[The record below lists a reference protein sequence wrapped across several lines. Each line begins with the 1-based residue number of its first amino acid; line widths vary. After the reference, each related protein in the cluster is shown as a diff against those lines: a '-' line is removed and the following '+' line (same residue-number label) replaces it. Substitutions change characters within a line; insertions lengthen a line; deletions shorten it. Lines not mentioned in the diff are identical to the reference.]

1 MSERKAF
8 GAATPVV
15 QRVGRVLFV
24 AIALALPAYIA
35 GIAWELNSGR
45 TDAAAVHIDFV
56 AFWAAAK
63 LAVAGEAVSA
73 FDPNA
78 LVAAQSLASDS
89 AWDIYFWHYPPSF
102 YLLVMPLGWLSFSAT
117 FAIYSACA
125 IGAYIWALQERSRQG
140 WCRRRCWSTC
150 R

>member
-8 GAATPVV
+8 GTATPVV

-45 TDAAAVHIDFV
+45 TDAGAVHIDFV

-63 LAVAGEAVSA
+63 LAVAGEAVEWK
-73 FDPNA
+73 DR
-78 LVAAQSLASDS
+78 LK
-89 AWDIYFWHYPPSF
+89 AWI
-102 YLLVMPLGWLSFSAT
+102 
-117 FAIYSACA
+117 
-125 IGAYIWALQERSRQG
+125 ERSGVVMLLPLNRN
-140 WCRRRCWSTC
+140 WEPYCVCLTVSRRCRVPSAES